1 MEGYLRREDTNAA
14 ILGLAKDGIL
24 IKEIVRRTVHSRNLV
39 GMVLRGQRS
48 GVFRVWESSLKLYQL
63 DRIRPSCQLGPRDG
77 NIRDPPKATCSGM
90 TTIGPSEAIPKISE
104 V

>member
-39 GMVLRGQRS
+39 STVFVLPASSVRGTAT
-48 GVFRVWESSLKLYQL
+48 FA
-63 DRIRPSCQLGPRDG
+63 IH
-77 NIRDPPKATCSGM
+77 PKRLAQ
-90 TTIGPSEAIPKISE
+90 A
-104 V
+104 